1 MTGRTANANGLVLL
15 QAALLIGAMALGCS
29 DSKNVPSRTGGG
41 ATGHADKPT
50 PADASGAGGRDAG
63 PGSAGVATENAGG
76 TGQAGVGGAASAGS
90 ENAGGE
96 NAGGENAGGADGA
109 PIEISPDPAYGASV
123 ESFAPGAGAGY
134 NNDKLPGVVLGPP
147 QGGGASRGSTDVV
160 SLGAGGEIVLG
171 FGEFG
176 IVDGPGP
183 DLLVFENA
191 FWPGGDATQV
201 FYELGEVSV
210 SEDGKTWQTFACDT
224 AGDGAGHFP
233 GCAGWTPTL
242 VYDASQLVPLDPA
255 RSGGDAFDLA
265 DVGMKHA
272 RFVKIRDLE
281 TLPPGG
287 TTTGF
292 DLDAVAAIHAQ

>member
-90 ENAGGE
+90 E